1 MVYSPKT
8 GPDAHPYW
16 YARVLGIF
24 HAQVLHLGSKSTNH
38 SPRHMEFLWVRWFGQ
53 VPGHRFSMKAAW
65 LPKVG
70 FVPKEDDMAFGFL
83 DPSLVVRGCHL
94 VPSFSEGQMN
104 RLLSAEVTAA
114 QLPGNVLDWLAYYVN
129 M

>member
-1 MVYSPKT
+1 M
-8 GPDAHPYW
+8 
-16 YARVLGIF
+16 
-24 HAQVLHLGSKSTNH
+24 N
-38 SPRHMEFLWVRWFGQ
+38 
-53 VPGHRFSMKAAW
+53 AAW

-70 FVPKEDDMAFGFL
+70 FVPKEDDMAFSFL
-83 DPSLVVRGCHL
+83 DPSLIVQGCHL

-114 QLPGNVLDWLAYYVN
+114 RLPRNVLDWLACYVN

>member
-1 MVYSPKT
+1 
-8 GPDAHPYW
+8 
-16 YARVLGIF
+16 
-24 HAQVLHLGSKSTNH
+24 
-38 SPRHMEFLWVRWFGQ
+38 MEFLWVRWFGQ

-70 FVPKEDDMAFGFL
+70 FIPKEDDLVFSFL
-83 DPSLVVRGCHL
+83 DPSLIVQRCHL

-114 QLPGNVLDWLAYYVN
+114 WLPRNVLDWLAYYVN